1 MSRRPVRLVL
11 IAVGLLATAG
21 VGYRAW
27 LLERASSSLA
37 AARVASDRTAAESL
51 EAVSNLRAA
60 MHAQVAVG
68 QDAAPWVDRAGQLL
82 DTLRQ
87 RVLALDQALAEYK
100 GSMAESLDGLD
111 QLANLEARARDHLAG
126 GEMLLAAD
134 LVFTEGRTLLDAVR
148 RQIAAAQTAL
158 DREQSRRAEA
168 MRFEQMALA
177 AGAVGAWLLVA
188 LLLAPAGPAS
198 AGAHRPAASAL
209 SGSTASS
216 AASPSAASASSPAS
230 PSASASS
237 AARPSASP
245 AAVSSAS
252 SVALSAIAEICSDLA
267 ALSDIGALTGALAR
281 AADALDATGL
291 IVWIASNDGSH
302 LSAVAAHGY
311 DPRLVKR
318 IGTITREA
326 NNLTA
331 AAFREA
337 TVKIGALQ
345 PSRPGALAAALCGPS
360 GPVGVLAV
368 ELRPGVPADASRAAV
383 MSILAAQLSTLAL
396 PVPASDR
403 LGAESSGPPPGSPPG
418 VSQPGGVAAPGSPPG
433 VSQPGGVAAPGSPPG
448 VSQPGG
454 LTARA
459 RTGSA

>member
-11 IAVGLLATAG
+11 IALGLLATAG

-37 AARVASDRTAAESL
+37 AARVASDRAAAESL

-111 QLANLEARARDHLAG
+111 QLTNLEARARDHLAG

-134 LVFTEGRTLLDAVR
+134 LVFTEGRTLLDTVR

-168 MRFEQMALA
+168 IGFEQMALA
-177 AGAVGAWLLVA
+177 AGAVGVWLLVA
-188 LLLAPAGPAS
+188 LVLAPVGPGS
-198 AGAHRPAASAL
+198 TGTPRPAASAL

-216 AASPSAASASSPAS
+216 AASPSAASAT
-230 PSASASS
+230 S

-245 AAVSSAS
+245 PAVSSTS

-311 DPRLVKR
+311 DPQLLKR
-318 IGTITREA
+318 IGTIAREA
-326 NNLTA
+326 NNMTA

-337 TVKIGALQ
+337 AVKIGAPQ

-360 GPVGVLAV
+360 GPVGVLAG

-396 PVPASDR
+396 PLPAAAGSYR
-403 LGAESSGPPPGSPPG
+403 LGAESSGPAPGAPPG
-418 VSQPGGVAAPGSPPG
+418 VSQPGGGA
-433 VSQPGGVAAPGSPPG
+433 
-448 VSQPGG
+448 
-454 LTARA
+454 ARA